1 MSTNPSAVQNSLP
14 RILLVEDNEDDQ
26 VLAMHAIR
34 STGVACDVD
43 VARDGEEAIARLQT
57 RDPTRALPVLVLLD
71 LNLPKLDGLEV
82 LRRLRSDPR
91 TRHIPV
97 VALTSSRESQDV
109 LRAYQLGAN
118 GYVRKPIDFD
128 EFRECARAILAHWI
142 RLNVL
147 PPPVSR

>member
-1 MSTNPSAVQNSLP
+1 MSTNPSSLQSPLP
-14 RILLVEDNEDDQ
+14 RILLVEDNEDDE

-34 STGVACDVD
+34 SAGIPCEVD
-43 VARDGEEAIARLQT
+43 VARDGEEAIARLTT
-57 RDPTRALPVLVLLD
+57 REPARQMPKLVLLD

-82 LRRLRSDPR
+82 LRRLRADLQ

-128 EFRECARAILAHWI
+128 EFRECARVILAHWI

-147 PPPVSR
+147 PPPANR

>member
-1 MSTNPSAVQNSLP
+1 MSTDASALSGSLP
-14 RILLVEDNEDDQ
+14 RILLVEDNEDDR

-34 STGVACDVD
+34 SSGVPCEVD
-43 VARDGEEAIARLQT
+43 IARDGEEAL
-57 RDPTRALPVLVLLD
+57 ALLHLRTPGQPVPALVLLD

-82 LRRLRSDPR
+82 LRRLRSDLH
-91 TRHIPV
+91 TRHVPV

-128 EFRECARAILAHWI
+128 EFRECARVILAHWL

-147 PPPVSR
+147 PPPASR